1 MEQYPAKGIFAGMKK
16 AFCLLLILVNLC
28 NAVLAQNR
36 GDKKNRKTVAQKT
49 NPTTFPYTFIG
60 NWKGKMQWMVAGKP
74 SQTFSMQLRIQ
85 PADTAGQYTWQII
98 YGDDNKDNR
107 PYILKPV
114 DTAKGHWIVDEN
126 DGILLDSYVHGNAVH
141 GAFTV
146 QGNTIV
152 DNYKVENGKMYVEF
166 FSIKLADKKQSG
178 KGTEE
183 TPFVDSY
190 RISSYQSG
198 VLTKL
203 Q

>member
-28 NAVLAQNR
+28 NLVLAQNN
-36 GDKKNRKTVAQKT
+36 GDKKNRKTVVQKI
-49 NPTTFPYTFIG
+49 NATTFPHTFIG

-166 FSIKLADKKQSG
+166 FSIKLSDKKQSG

-190 RISSYQSG
+190 RISSYQTG
-198 VLTKL
+198 ILTKL

>member
-1 MEQYPAKGIFAGMKK
+1 MKTISIF
-16 AFCLLLILVNLC
+16 LLIYFSP
-28 NAVLAQNR
+28 VLLTAQTNTQR
-36 GDKKNRKTVAQKT
+36 PELKRVTTSPVADAD
-49 NPTTFPYTFIG
+49 FPRSFIG

-74 SQTFSMQLRIQ
+74 SQAFSMQLRIQ

-107 PYILKPV
+107 PYILKPI

-126 DGILLDSYVHGNAVH
+126 DGILLDSYVHGNSVH